1 MIYDTLNVK
10 EVEELMKVRAPFSF
24 PSLMHPN
31 FFHHRSTRY
40 YRHGS
45 GRFKEHSQQKP
56 KSATSH
62 KTSLS

>member
-10 EVEELMKVRAPFSF
+10 EVEELMKVRAPFPF

-31 FFHHRSTRY
+31 FFHHRSTQY
-40 YRHGS
+40 YRHGL
-45 GRFKEHSQQKP
+45 GHFKEHSQQKP

-62 KTSLS
+62 KTSLG